1 MEDLRPEAGIALDR
15 GGHVD
20 SYNLPVRDGTLN
32 GVNRLGHA
40 LTLKLVKPE
49 GDKPEVGDIFGTWN
63 FTNHTDGH
71 TAVIEVNKDKT
82 YSEAGKRI
90 GRWEIVNRQ
99 LVISLDKGG
108 HVDRYNLPVKDR
120 KLNGLNELNHALV
133 LQRKEE

>member
-1 MEDLRPEAGIALDR
+1 
-15 GGHVD
+15 VD